1 MWAAPQVPDS
11 IPALSVPVIVLGLL
25 PIAVFPRRG
34 FFVEKRRELFF
45 KKPMVHKRGF
55 QRTKKKNVDFRDKN
69 VEIRGFPNTGKER
82 VDTNV
87 EIRGFQSER
96 GNQRLSE
103 IFLSKIRS
111 GFWCLEVLSD
121 LEVRL
126 PKVGTGLGARHL

>member
-25 PIAVFPRRG
+25 PIPVFPRRG
-34 FFVEKRRELFF
+34 FFVEKRREFFF
-45 KKPMVHKRGF
+45 KKPMIHKRGF
-55 QRTKKKNVDFRDKN
+55 QRTTNPNVDFRDKN

-96 GNQRLSE
+96 GNQRFSE
-103 IFLSKIRS
+103 IFFAQNSVWILVS
-111 GFWCLEVLSD
+111 
-121 LEVRL
+121 
-126 PKVGTGLGARHL
+126 

>member
-11 IPALSVPVIVLGLL
+11 IPALSVPVIFLGLL

-34 FFVEKRRELFF
+34 FCVEKRRDFF
-45 KKPMVHKRGF
+45 LKKPMIHKRGF
-55 QRTKKKNVDFRDKN
+55 QRAKKTNVDFKNKN

-96 GNQRLSE
+96 GNRRFSE
-103 IFLSKIRS
+103 IFSCPKFGLDFGVLRCCQTSRS
-111 GFWCLEVLSD
+111 GEQ
-121 LEVRL
+121 
-126 PKVGTGLGARHL
+126 